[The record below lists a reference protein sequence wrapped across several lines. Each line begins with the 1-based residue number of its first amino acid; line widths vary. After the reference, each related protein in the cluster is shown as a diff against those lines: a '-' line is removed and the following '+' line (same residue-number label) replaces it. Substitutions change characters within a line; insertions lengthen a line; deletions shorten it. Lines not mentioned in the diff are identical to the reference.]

1 MNLNLQSLTRILFL
15 DIETVSEKADFHQIT
30 ESFQKLW
37 AKKALSLQKSLDS
50 SNSDGIAALYKEKAG
65 IFAEYSKI
73 ICISVGYLN
82 PEGKL
87 RIKSF
92 FGDDEKSLLTDFSKL
107 LADHY
112 PDPNTHFLCGHNI
125 REFDIPFICRRMVKH
140 RLPLPAMLNLSGKKP
155 WQSEFIIDTMEL
167 WRFGDIKNYTSLEL
181 IATTL
186 GIPTPK
192 DDIDGSQV
200 GRVYWEE
207 NDLKRIVLY
216 CQKDVVTVVRL
227 VQHLLM
233 QDWITDDNVE
243 IT

>member
-1 MNLNLQSLTRILFL
+1 MNLNLQTITRILFL
-15 DIETVSEKADFHQIT
+15 DIETVSEKAEFSQISET
-30 ESFQKLW
+30 FQKLW
-37 AKKALSLQKSLDS
+37 AKKAISIQKSLEI
-50 SNSDGIAALYKEKAG
+50 SNKEGIAALYKEKAG
-65 IFAEYSKI
+65 IFAEFSKI

-82 PEGKL
+82 SESKL

-92 FGDDEKSLLTDFSKL
+92 SGHDEKAILTSFSKL
-107 LADHY
+107 LEEHY
-112 PDPNTHFLCGHNI
+112 PDPNNCFLCGHNV

-140 RLPLPAMLNLSGKKP
+140 QISLPPLLSISGKKP
-155 WQSEFIIDTMEL
+155 WQTEFIIDTMEL

-207 NDLKRIVLY
+207 RDLNRIVLY

-227 VQHLLM
+227 VQHLSLM
-233 QDWITDDNVE
+233 DWIADDQIE
-243 IT
+243 FA